1 MALIDKFE
9 SARKDNNFRTKP
21 VPTRYNDNIR
31 HMNGQK
37 PKSGDAT
44 GANKIDVEA
53 IQKAAKDQSSQ

>member
-9 SARKDNNFRTKP
+9 SSRKDNNFRTKP

-53 IQKAAKDQSSQ
+53 IQKAAKDKSSQ